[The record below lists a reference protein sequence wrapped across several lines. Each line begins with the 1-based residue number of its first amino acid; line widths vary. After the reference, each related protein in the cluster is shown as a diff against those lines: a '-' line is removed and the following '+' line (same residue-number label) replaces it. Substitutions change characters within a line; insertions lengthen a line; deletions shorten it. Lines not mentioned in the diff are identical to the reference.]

1 MYSCHLPAARS
12 CTRSGWNQQLTASSA
27 ACSLRLMSGVL
38 FDPRPVYYFNS
49 LIFSVERG
57 GEERERGEGRE
68 DYLRKSLICLKPSY

>member
-1 MYSCHLPAARS
+1 MYSCHLPAAGS
-12 CTRSGWNQQLTASSA
+12 YTRSGWSQQPTASSA
-27 ACSLRLMSGVL
+27 ACSLRLMSGVS

-49 LIFSVERG
+49 LIFFCRKR

>member
-12 CTRSGWNQQLTASSA
+12 YTRSGWNQQLTASSA

-49 LIFSVERG
+49 LIF
-57 GEERERGEGRE
+57 
-68 DYLRKSLICLKPSY
+68 P